1 MKNITIVEIL
11 DYLKVMQSKD
21 AKLINL
27 VEKLIHHISDLTDRI
42 EKLEEDHDH
51 YEPNP

>member
-11 DYLKVMQSKD
+11 DYLKVVQSKD

-27 VEKLIHHISDLTDRI
+27 VEKLIRHISDLTDRV
-42 EKLEEDHDH
+42 EELEVMDR